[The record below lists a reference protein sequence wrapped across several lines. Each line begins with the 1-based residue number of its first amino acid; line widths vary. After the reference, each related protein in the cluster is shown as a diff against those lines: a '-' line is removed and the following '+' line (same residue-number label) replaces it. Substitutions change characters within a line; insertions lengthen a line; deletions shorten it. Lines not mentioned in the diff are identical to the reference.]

1 MMTAQFPLDLVKELE
16 RVMPSYEL
24 CVPSIV
30 ISELEK
36 IKNKARGKKKASAS
50 IALKIAS
57 SPPFKVKRIHLN
69 MGESVDNALLRLAKV
84 LCTNDRELR
93 RRARKKGITVVY
105 LRQRRYLAVD
115 GYLNL

>member
-1 MMTAQFPLDLVKELE
+1 MMTTQFPLDMVKELE
-16 RVMPSYEL
+16 RVLPSYEL

-36 IKNKARGKKKASAS
+36 IKKKVRGKNKASAS

-57 SPPFKVKRIHLN
+57 SPPFKVKRMHLYER
-69 MGESVDNALLRLAKV
+69 ESVDDALLRVSKV
-84 LCTNDRELR
+84 LCTNDRDLR
-93 RRARKKGITVVY
+93 IRAREKGITVVY

>member
-1 MMTAQFPLDLVKELE
+1 MMTAQFHLDVVEELK
-16 RVMPSYEL
+16 RLLPSYEL
-24 CVPSIV
+24 CVPSVV
-30 ISELEK
+30 ISELKK
-36 IKNKARGKKKASAS
+36 IKKKVRGKNKASAS

-57 SPPFKVKRIHLN
+57 SPPFKVKHVHLYER
-69 MGESVDNALLRLAKV
+69 ESVDDALIRVSNV

-93 RRARKKGITVVY
+93 RKARKKGITVVY